1 MNAPR
6 HAAALG
12 WLLVVAQFA
21 LLLAVLLLPP
31 WPWRAADALAAA
43 AGIVLLLLAALLGLW
58 TLRHNRPGNFNVQ
71 PTPRARA
78 RLITGGP
85 YRYIRHP
92 MYLTVLLA
100 ALGLALHAGGMPRL
114 LAALALWPVLAAKA
128 MLEERLLLARWPE
141 YAAYRARTRR
151 LLPGLW

>member
-6 HAAALG
+6 HAVALG
-12 WLLVVAQFA
+12 WALVTAQFG
-21 LLLAVLLLPP
+21 LLLALLLLPP
-31 WPWRAADALAAA
+31 WPWRAAVAATA
-43 AGIVLLLLAALLGLW
+43 AGLLLLLAAALLGIW

-78 RLITGGP
+78 QLITGGP
-85 YRYIRHP
+85 YGYIRHP
-92 MYLTVLLA
+92 MYLTVLLG
-100 ALGLALHAGGMPRL
+100 ALGLALAAGGTPRL

-141 YAAYRARTRR
+141 YAAYRARTRH
-151 LLPGLW
+151 LLPGIW